1 MRQKMKTVCQ
11 ILAALAIAVAPGAA
25 QNCRTL
31 FFEEKAPER
40 AVRQDLCQHYAQP
53 GDAF

>member
-31 FFEEKAPER
+31 FFEEKAPENQIGR
-40 AVRQDLCQHYAQP
+40 ASCRERV
-53 GDAF
+53 

>member
-31 FFEEKAPER
+31 KKKKKAPEN
-40 AVRQDLCQHYAQP
+40 L
-53 GDAF
+53 DALMKKHSN

>member
-25 QNCRTL
+25 QNLR
-31 FFEEKAPER
+31 KKHRKIWMPS
-40 AVRQDLCQHYAQP
+40 
-53 GDAF
+53 

>member
-11 ILAALAIAVAPGAA
+11 ILAALAIADCTWRR

-31 FFEEKAPER
+31 FFEEKAPEN
-40 AVRQDLCQHYAQP
+40 L
-53 GDAF
+53 DALMKKHSN